1 MERIDPARDGD
12 ERTMLRGTLELQRAI
27 MLSKLDGLS
36 DVQVA
41 QPHPPSDLTL
51 SGLIKHL
58 ALAEDHWFQHNFA
71 GQPLVEPWASVDWD
85 DDLDWEF
92 HTATSE
98 RAVEVREQY
107 LTSIERSNAVFDAA
121 PSLDDMSAPT
131 DRDNPKPF
139 NLRWVT
145 IHMIEET
152 ARHAGHADLIREAID
167 GSVED

>member
-1 MERIDPARDGD
+1 MQRIDPARDGD

-27 MLSKLDGLS
+27 TLSKLDGLS
-36 DVQVA
+36 DEQVA

-51 SGLIKHL
+51 SGMIKHL
-58 ALAEDHWFQHNFA
+58 ALVEDHWFQHNFA

-85 DDLDWEF
+85 DEPDWEF
-92 HTATSE
+92 HTASSE
-98 RAVEVREQY
+98 PAAELRAQY
-107 LTSIERSNAVFDAA
+107 LASIARSNAIFDAA

-131 DRDNPKPF
+131 GQDEPKPF

-167 GSVED
+167 GSVEE